1 MLVMLSATEWM
12 GITAMRLGRSG
23 YLIREG
29 FRSIGTHGFM
39 SFATV
44 AIIMACL
51 IIMGSVSLLSVNIDA
66 LIKDL
71 EDQNEIVTFVD
82 DTLSEKEARA
92 IESELEAVE
101 NVSSVEFVSRE
112 EAMTNFMGKYDSSLM
127 EGVDSTVFRHRYVI
141 HLVDIS
147 LMAETSTKLYAID
160 GIADVKAHLDYAS
173 TFVRLRNVVTIVS
186 LALVVL
192 LVFVSIFI
200 MTNTIKLATFS
211 RREEIA
217 IMKMVGATNSFIRL
231 PFEIEGLTLGI
242 MGSLLAFFAEWGLY
256 QLISVNIV
264 SAFSGDLFKLVP
276 FMSVHVTVFVVYM
289 AVGILVG
296 FFGSI
301 NAIKNYLKV

>member
-1 MLVMLSATEWM
+1 
-12 GITAMRLGRSG
+12 
-23 YLIREG
+23 
-29 FRSIGTHGFM
+29 M

-82 DTLSEKEARA
+82 EALSEKEARA
-92 IESELEAVE
+92 IQSELEAVE

-112 EAMTNFMGKYDSSLM
+112 EAMTNFMGKYDASLM
-127 EGVDSTVFRHRYVI
+127 VGVDSTVFRHRYVI

-147 LMAETSTKLYAID
+147 LMAETSTKLFAVD

-173 TFVRLRNVVTIVS
+173 TFVKLRNVVTIVS

-231 PFEIEGLTLGI
+231 PFEIEGLSLGI
-242 MGSLLAFFAEWGLY
+242 MGALVAFFAEWGLY
-256 QLISVNIV
+256 ELVSVNVV
-264 SAFSGDLFKLVP
+264 SAFSGDLFKVVP
-276 FMSVHVTVFVVYM
+276 FESVQLTVFVVYM
-289 AVGILVG
+289 AVGVLVG